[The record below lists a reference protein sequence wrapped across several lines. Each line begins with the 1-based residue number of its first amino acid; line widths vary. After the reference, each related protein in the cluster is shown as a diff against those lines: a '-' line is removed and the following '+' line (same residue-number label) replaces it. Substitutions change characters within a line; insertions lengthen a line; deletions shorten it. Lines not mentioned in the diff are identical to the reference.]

1 MRVKCHR
8 NWYPVSNFW
17 TSLLQ
22 KNWGYSCAKE
32 RSCDQV
38 TSPCPNI
45 LYKSNMYYCLSLLLI
60 VTVHYTMQILTIN
73 NFFSNSVLIDF
84 TPFDLTS
91 SLNEYICVLRF
102 FTERRLMMLFKYFL
116 LTSLLER
123 KIEVKVW
130 QKPMER
136 VHHCLLLYMDLT
148 IL

>member
-1 MRVKCHR
+1 
-8 NWYPVSNFW
+8 
-17 TSLLQ
+17 
-22 KNWGYSCAKE
+22 
-32 RSCDQV
+32 
-38 TSPCPNI
+38 
-45 LYKSNMYYCLSLLLI
+45 
-60 VTVHYTMQILTIN
+60 MQILTIN